1 MRFLHLSDIHFL
13 REYPSAEKGYNS
25 IFNNMTSPLIQIR
38 RALERVDLNK
48 IEFVIITGDLV
59 ESGTYE
65 DYVIL
70 KSELEK
76 LLGNTPYI
84 LTLGNHDNKEAFY
97 KGWFNKECND
107 PYNTVN
113 EIGELRIISF
123 DNSQYKNSD
132 GFISEEQ
139 YEWLENQLKGSTK
152 KDTIL
157 MLHHHLIKD
166 QFTTPAVSY
175 DDKFENMIRESS
187 IIGIFAGHTHHPFKG
202 CFAEKL
208 YFSTGSL
215 SFIGY
220 DESNGIVRFEESAKF
235 NLCTYEN
242 GKISVEVI
250 SALDD
255 SKLLGVVNFRE

>member
-1 MRFLHLSDIHFL
+1 MKFLHLSDIHFL
-13 REYPSAEKGYNS
+13 REYPKAEKGYNS
-25 IFNNMTSPLIQIR
+25 IFSNMTSPLIQIR

-59 ESGTYE
+59 ESGTFE
-65 DYVIL
+65 DYAVL

-76 LLGNTPYI
+76 LLGNIPYI
-84 LTLGNHDNKEAFY
+84 LTLGNHDNKAAFY
-97 KGWFNKECND
+97 KGWFNKECNE

-113 EIGELRIISF
+113 EIDNLRIISF
-123 DNSQYKNSD
+123 DNSVYKNSD
-132 GFISEEQ
+132 GFISDKQ
-139 YEWLENQLKGSTK
+139 YEWLENQLKDGTQ

-166 QFTTPAVSY
+166 QFTTPAVNYS
-175 DDKFENMIRESS
+175 DRFEEIIKESS
-187 IIGIFAGHTHHPFKG
+187 IIGIFVGHTHHPFKG
-202 CFAEKL
+202 YFAGKP

-235 NLCTYEN
+235 SVCTYEN

>member
-38 RALERVDLNK
+38 KSLEKIDLSK
-48 IEFVIITGDLV
+48 IDFVIITGDLV

-97 KGWFNKECND
+97 KGWFNKECNA

-132 GFISEEQ
+132 GFISEE
-139 YEWLENQLKGSTK
+139 
-152 KDTIL
+152 
-157 MLHHHLIKD
+157 
-166 QFTTPAVSY
+166 
-175 DDKFENMIRESS
+175 
-187 IIGIFAGHTHHPFKG
+187 
-202 CFAEKL
+202 
-208 YFSTGSL
+208 
-215 SFIGY
+215 
-220 DESNGIVRFEESAKF
+220 
-235 NLCTYEN
+235 
-242 GKISVEVI
+242 
-250 SALDD
+250 
-255 SKLLGVVNFRE
+255 

>member
-1 MRFLHLSDIHFL
+1 MKFLHLSDIHFL
-13 REYPSAEKGYNS
+13 REYPKAEKGYNS

-38 RALERVDLNK
+38 KSLEQIDLSK
-48 IEFVIITGDLV
+48 IDFVIITGDLV

-166 QFTTPAVSY
+166 QFTT
-175 DDKFENMIRESS
+175 
-187 IIGIFAGHTHHPFKG
+187 THHPFKG
-202 CFAEKL
+202 CFAEKP

-235 NLCTYEN
+235 SICTYEN

>member
-1 MRFLHLSDIHFL
+1 MKFLHLSDIHFL
-13 REYPSAEKGYNS
+13 REYPKAEKGYNS

-38 RALERVDLNK
+38 KSLEQIDLSK
-48 IEFVIITGDLV
+48 IDFVIITGDLV

-139 YEWLENQLKGSTK
+139 YEW
-152 KDTIL
+152 
-157 MLHHHLIKD
+157 
-166 QFTTPAVSY
+166 
-175 DDKFENMIRESS
+175 
-187 IIGIFAGHTHHPFKG
+187 
-202 CFAEKL
+202 
-208 YFSTGSL
+208 
-215 SFIGY
+215 
-220 DESNGIVRFEESAKF
+220 
-235 NLCTYEN
+235 
-242 GKISVEVI
+242 
-250 SALDD
+250 
-255 SKLLGVVNFRE
+255 

>member
-38 RALERVDLNK
+38 RSLEKIDLSK
-48 IEFVIITGDLV
+48 IDFVIITGDLV

-76 LLGNTPYI
+76 LLDNTPYI

-97 KGWFNKECND
+97 KGWFNKECNN
-107 PYNTVN
+107 PYNTVK

-123 DNSQYKNSD
+123 DNSQYRNSN
-132 GFISEEQ
+132 GFISDEQ
-139 YEWLENQLKGSTK
+139 YKWLENQLKDTK

-157 MLHHHLIKD
+157 MIHHHLIKD

-175 DDKFENMIRESS
+175 NDRFENIIRESS
-187 IIGIFAGHTHHPFKG
+187 IIGIFVGHTHHPFKG
-202 CFAEKL
+202 CFVDKP

-220 DESNGIVRFEESAKF
+220 DESNCIVRFEESAKF
-235 NLCTYEN
+235 SVCTYEN
-242 GKISVEVI
+242 GKISVGVV
-250 SALDD
+250 SSLDNNK
-255 SKLLGVVNFRE
+255 SLGIVNFRE

>member
-13 REYPSAEKGYNS
+13 REYPKAEKGYNS
-25 IFNNMTSPLIQIR
+25 IFSNMTSPLIQIR

-59 ESGTYE
+59 ESGTFE

-76 LLGNTPYI
+76 LLDNTPYI

-97 KGWFNKECND
+97 KGWFNKECNN
-107 PYNTVN
+107 PYNTVK

-123 DNSQYKNSD
+123 DNSQYRNSN
-132 GFISEEQ
+132 GFISDEQ
-139 YEWLENQLKGSTK
+139 YKWLENQLKDTK

-157 MLHHHLIKD
+157 MIHHHLIKD

-175 DDKFENMIRESS
+175 NDRFENIIRESS
-187 IIGIFAGHTHHPFKG
+187 IIGIFVGHTHHPFKG
-202 CFAEKL
+202 CFVDKP

-235 NLCTYEN
+235 SVCTYEN
-242 GKISVEVI
+242 GKISVEVV
-250 SALDD
+250 SSLDNNK
-255 SKLLGVVNFRE
+255 SLGIVNFRE

>member
-1 MRFLHLSDIHFL
+1 MKFLHLSDIHFL
-13 REYPSAEKGYNS
+13 REYPKAEKGYNS
-25 IFNNMTSPLIQIR
+25 IFSNMTSPLIQIR

-59 ESGTYE
+59 ESGTFE
-65 DYVIL
+65 DYAVL

-76 LLGNTPYI
+76 LLGNIPYI
-84 LTLGNHDNKEAFY
+84 LTLGNHDNKKAFY
-97 KGWFNKECND
+97 RGWLNKESND
-107 PYNTVN
+107 SYNTIN
-113 EIGELRIISF
+113 EIGGLRIISF

-132 GFISEEQ
+132 GFISDKQ
-139 YEWLENQLKGSTK
+139 YEWLENQLKDGTQ

-166 QFTTPAVSY
+166 QFTTPAVNYS
-175 DDKFENMIRESS
+175 DRFEEIIKESS
-187 IIGIFAGHTHHPFKG
+187 IIGIFVGHTHHPFKG
-202 CFAEKL
+202 YFAGKP

-235 NLCTYEN
+235 SVCTYEN